1 MKNITIVDKAT
12 GTATEHAF
20 GNASL
25 KGTSIVKLPF
35 GQESVQS
42 FQQSG
47 QNLVVTLKSG
57 ETITIQ
63 NFFVVGADG
72 AANQLVL
79 ENADGTLL
87 LGNYSTPYSGF
98 NFTEISTLDD
108 LGVAAIAADSAV
120 PDWVLWGLGIL
131 AVGGTAAALS
141 GGGGGGGH
149 HHQTPVPAP
158 GAATGLSVNSAGTVV
173 SGKGQPGTTVTVK
186 DATGNV
192 LGTGTVGTD
201 GNFQVN
207 LDKPQTNGE
216 TLQVVLKDAA
226 GQESQPA
233 SVVAGDTTAPAAP
246 NGLAVSADGTTVSG
260 KGEPNSTVIIKD
272 ANGEVLG
279 TGTVDAEGNFQVTLG
294 TAQTNGE
301 TLQVTLKDAAGNES
315 SASPVVAGD
324 STAPDAPTNLV
335 ISADGATVSGK
346 GEPNAAVSIKDASG
360 NVIGTGTVGADGNF
374 QVSLDTPASEG
385 ESLAI
390 TLKDAAGNESAPGA
404 LVVADIETPLAPRN
418 LAISDVGDTLSGE
431 GAAAHKVI
439 VLNDAGEVV
448 GSGTVADDGTFLV
461 QLNSLHINGERLRV
475 FLRNFSGKESLP
487 GIVIAGDTIAPD
499 APTNLVVGED
509 GSTVT
514 GKGEPRATV
523 TVKDADGNVIGTGTV
538 GDDGNFQVTLDPLQ
552 VNGETLAVTL
562 TDAAG
567 NESVP
572 ASVIA
577 VDIDD
582 TDA

>member
-12 GTATEHAF
+12 GAATEHAF

-72 AANQLVL
+72 ATNQLVL
-79 ENADGTLL
+79 ENTDGTLL

-108 LGVAAIAADSAV
+108 LGVAAIAADSSV

-149 HHQTPVPAP
+149 HSAPAPAPGAAP
-158 GAATGLSVNSAGTVV
+158 GAATGLEVNSAGTLV
-173 SGKGQPGTTVTVK
+173 SGKGQAGTTVTVK
-186 DATGNV
+186 DAAGNV

-226 GQESQPA
+226 GQESPPA
-233 SVVAGDTTAPAAP
+233 
-246 NGLAVSADGTTVSG
+246 
-260 KGEPNSTVIIKD
+260 
-272 ANGEVLG
+272 
-279 TGTVDAEGNFQVTLG
+279 
-294 TAQTNGE
+294 
-301 TLQVTLKDAAGNES
+301 
-315 SASPVVAGD
+315 PVVAGD
-324 STAPDAPTNLV
+324 STAPDAPTDLV

-346 GEPNAAVSIKDASG
+346 GEPNTTVTIKDASG

-374 QVSLDTPASEG
+374 QVSLDTPATEG
-385 ESLAI
+385 ESLAV
-390 TLKDAAGNESAPGA
+390 TLEDAAGNESAPGG

-418 LAISDVGDTLSGE
+418 LTISDAGDTLSGE

-439 VLNDAGEVV
+439 ILNDAGEEV

-461 QLNSLHINGERLRV
+461 ELNSLHTNGERLRV

-487 GIVIAGDTIAPD
+487 GTAIAGDTIAPD
-499 APTNLVVGED
+499 APTDLLVGED
-509 GSTVT
+509 GSTVS
-514 GKGEPRATV
+514 GKGEPGATV
-523 TVKDADGNVIGTGTV
+523 TVKDADGDVIGTGTV

-552 VNGETLAVTL
+552 VSGETLAVTL

-582 TDA
+582 TDADADADA